1 MELIPVKKN
10 EEYIVDIID
19 NGYQGEGIA
28 KIDNYI
34 IFIPYALKGEKV
46 KVKILKVTTSHAY
59 GKIIEI
65 IVKSENRVQEDC
77 STYKKCGGC
86 NLRHI
91 DYSETLKI
99 KKSNV
104 ESCLK
109 KVNLKDIKIND
120 CIGMKMPLY
129 YRNKLQYPVG
139 ISENGNPVMGVFTER
154 SHNIIDTK
162 ECKIQNQECQ
172 IIANDIF
179 KFITENNIDV
189 YNEKNLKGTIRHIII
204 RIGIKTNEIMVILV
218 TNEKKINKEKEL
230 IQYLTRKHKEI
241 KTIVKNI
248 NNKNTNVILGKENEV
263 LYGNGYIYDFLGD
276 YKFKISPMSFYQVN
290 PIQTEVLYNKAIEYA
305 NLTGTET
312 IFDLYCGI
320 GTIGLF
326 ASKHASKLYGIEIIE
341 QAIQDAKENAEINNV
356 KNAEFFAG
364 DVEKLLPEFIKK
376 QNIMP
381 DVIFIDPPRK
391 GLDETT
397 IKTIL
402 SIKPKKMV
410 YISCNPA
417 TLARDLSKLIEAYN
431 IKEITPVDMF
441 PYTSHV
447 ECVTVL
453 YRKNFEK

>member
-1 MELIPVKKN
+1 MELIPIKKN

-46 KVKILKVTTSHAY
+46 KVKILKVTASHAY

-77 STYKKCGGC
+77 NTYKKCGGC

-91 DYSETLKI
+91 DYTETLKI

-104 ESCLK
+104 ESCLR

-120 CIGMKMPLY
+120 CIGMKTPLY

-139 ISENGNPVMGVFTER
+139 ISENGNPVMGIFTER
-154 SHNIIDTK
+154 SHNIIETK

-189 YNEKNLKGTIRHIII
+189 YNEKKLTGTIRHIIV
-204 RIGIKTNEIMVILV
+204 RIGIKTNEIMVIIV
-218 TNEKKINKEKEL
+218 TNDKRINKEKEL
-230 IQYLTRKHKEI
+230 VQYLTQRHKEI

-248 NNKNTNVILGKENEV
+248 NSKNTNVILGKENEV

-326 ASKHASKLYGIEIIE
+326 ASKYVNKLYGIEIID

-376 QNIMP
+376 QNIIP

-397 IKTIL
+397 IRTIL
-402 SIKPKKMV
+402 SIKPKKLV

-417 TLARDLSKLIEAYN
+417 TLARDLSKLIESYE

-447 ECVTVL
+447 ECVCVL
-453 YRKNFEK
+453 KLK